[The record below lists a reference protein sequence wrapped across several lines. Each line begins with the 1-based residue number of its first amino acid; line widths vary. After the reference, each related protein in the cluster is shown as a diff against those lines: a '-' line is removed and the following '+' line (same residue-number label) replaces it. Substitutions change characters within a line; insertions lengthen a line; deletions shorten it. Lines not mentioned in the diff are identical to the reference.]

1 MVRVGK
7 SERNLLLLLLNKAVT
22 LQVQLYDQLA
32 AIEELTGCVTGLD
45 EWVRREAAAAHRLRY
60 GRIRA
65 DVRQAVAKRHDLV
78 VGGGVRT
85 RLTGVAV
92 AVACSKQC

>member
-45 EWVRREAAAAHRLRY
+45 EWVRREAADYDKPEYVKLTHEQLAYMLED
-60 GRIRA
+60 I
-65 DVRQAVAKRHDLV
+65 KRE
-78 VGGGVRT
+78 
-85 RLTGVAV
+85 
-92 AVACSKQC
+92 K